1 MELIDTSVFVAYFNK
16 DDELHE
22 KALGK
27 DYSDGATNSLVLC
40 EVANV
45 LEKRL
50 RNKELAVHCLK
61 QMMEK
66 VKLVA
71 LPEEQIMETIDAFS
85 KHYGKLSFT
94 DCSLLV
100 QAKNLKAE
108 LITFDEKLAKAT

>member
-1 MELIDTSVFVAYFNK
+1 MELIDTSVFVAYFNE

-22 KALGK
+22 QALGK

-50 RNKELAVHCLK
+50 KDKKMAVHCLK
-61 QMMEK
+61 QLMEK

-71 LPEEQIMETIDAFS
+71 LPEEQIMETIGAFD

-100 QAKNLKAE
+100 QAKNLKAG
-108 LITFDEKLAKAT
+108 LITFDEKLKKAT

>member
-1 MELIDTSVFVAYFNK
+1 MELIDTSVFVAYFN
-16 DDELHE
+16 DDDDLHE
-22 KALGK
+22 RALK
-27 DYSDGATNSLVLC
+27 RDYKHSSTNQLVFC

-45 LEKRL
+45 LEKRIPD
-50 RNKELAVHCLK
+50 KKIVMDCLK
-61 QMMEK
+61 QLLEK
-66 VKLVA
+66 VRLVA
-71 LPEEQIMETIDAFS
+71 LPEEELNETVREFS